1 MGIVVFIM
9 SFKFNRFLN
18 RFLIQRMLFNIFNGY
33 QICAFP
39 DSLDA
44 TTPDIGYMPG
54 CLRWLLAASLEK
66 LGVHLLNSDI
76 TGAVHVDR
84 NVITGDSPLA
94 ANKLGLVAAKE
105 LVIRMKA

>member
-1 MGIVVFIM
+1 MIWK
-9 SFKFNRFLN
+9 SS
-18 RFLIQRMLFNIFNGY
+18 
-33 QICAFP
+33 P
-39 DSLDA
+39 DALDEGGQPGHWLHA
-44 TTPDIGYMPG
+44 G